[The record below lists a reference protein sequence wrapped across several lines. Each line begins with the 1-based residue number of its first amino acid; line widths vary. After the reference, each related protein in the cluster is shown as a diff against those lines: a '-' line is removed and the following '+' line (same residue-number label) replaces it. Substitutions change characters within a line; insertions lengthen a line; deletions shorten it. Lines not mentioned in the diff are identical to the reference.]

1 MTLPEPDWL
10 FLEKQNIIHPVGT
23 PTSDP
28 RSWYPLSV
36 ALALLS
42 PVELIKA
49 ASATVIHY
57 TEQEQPFELSEQE
70 RKDRIFQVATFEVLE
85 RRKLLNAK
93 KIRN

>member
-49 ASATVIHY
+49 ATATVIHY
-57 TEQEQPFELSEQE
+57 KEQEQPFELSEQE
-70 RKDRIFQVATFEVLE
+70 RKDTVLRTE
-85 RRKLLNAK
+85 SFKSLL
-93 KIRN
+93 